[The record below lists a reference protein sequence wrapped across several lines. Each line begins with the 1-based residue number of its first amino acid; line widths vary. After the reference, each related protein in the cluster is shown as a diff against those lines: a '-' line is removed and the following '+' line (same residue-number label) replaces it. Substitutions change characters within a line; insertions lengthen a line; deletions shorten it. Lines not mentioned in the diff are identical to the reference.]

1 MGFFKDFFAER
12 ILPHP
17 QMLRHS
23 LLQKQNN
30 FARILH
36 RRNAKRP
43 QTLVIKGL
51 RALLLSGPERTRTSD
66 ARFRKP
72 TLYPLS
78 YGAVNC

>member
-43 QTLVIKGL
+43 QTLAIKGL
-51 RALLLSGPERTRTSD
+51 RALLLAAPRGLEP
-66 ARFRKP
+66 P
-72 TLYPLS
+72 THGLGNRRS
-78 YGAVNC
+78 IH